1 MSRCLEA
8 PPNSGSINDNFSATI
23 PTTWSSQ
30 STTTNTSNTLLLIA
44 VEYVKDNEYKFH
56 TTDTA
61 FAGHTIDSSPIFE
74 QQVSPLDPNMSSA
87 AQYSPESPS
96 YPDESNSLSNSTVVE
111 QLISRSQ
118 QPVENRCGVNSFVC
132 SDGQNPG
139 SVLADSGHLLKDV
152 TTDQLLLN
160 QNGVAGAIGDDGLA
174 LVSDPEQEVE
184 LLITDQATGISYSVS
199 AQEYLVERSLADD
212 QQLLDVLAPDPL
224 LDTDFLALDESTLKC
239 ELKDIDVS
247 SGNILGT
254 EDGVLDGSDVNLG
267 LGDTDNLEATL
278 VTKLDSTNEK
288 DVLLRRS
295 QRQNE
300 TNSIENE
307 ESLLSRVHTISD
319 KPVPTRARASLP
331 ASYLVINKK
340 ANDEYGVFARK
351 VIPKRTQFGPLEG
364 KLKPTEKVKKEDSLC
379 LLLEMEEGKI
389 MQLDVSDENIAN
401 WMCFVRKANN
411 SNEQNLVVSQQG
423 SSLYYTTTKCIFPK
437 QELLVGYSRSYAT
450 KHGFPTLQS
459 SLEDAKEW
467 PCFECGESFRTWN
480 ELNIHDEVH
489 DINLR
494 QPKKPHKP
502 KVKVKRTQ
510 RPRILECKAC
520 RATFPNFK
528 FNIFL
533 THLRQHGI
541 DEREST
547 EDKKIK
553 VSVCDICELLFPST
567 DVLAIHQLDHKKDF
581 ATELVPLECPY
592 CFENFSQLS
601 QLISHVNTHTV
612 GMIVQQAQM
621 KGYRCPICY
630 KIFASRERIQRHMLV
645 HGSEESKPLKC
656 DTCGKRFLNNS
667 ALACHV
673 KTHGDGRCMFECPIC
688 KEQFRHVLQLK
699 LHVPKHK
706 EDGKYPC
713 PHCDKIF
720 KEYCIIRK
728 HIRAFHCER
737 KHGCP
742 HCSKLFPTL
751 DKLKMHL
758 LRHSDHREF
767 LCADCGKQ
775 FKRKDKLNEHTRRM
789 HTEERENAVPRLPKM
804 VHQSKKF
811 TPKVQPT
818 DYHRFIYKCHSCLVG
833 FKRRG
838 MLVNHLAKR
847 HPDISPDS
855 VPELNLPILRTTRDY
870 YCQYCDKVYK
880 SSSKRK
886 AHILKNHPGQE
897 LPLSNRKV
905 GNFPEIPGLPNPTF
919 SQTVGSVTTRP
930 QACQWCHKQY
940 ASKAKLLQHQRK
952 KHPECVVDGSNNGV
966 ERNGNNG
973 DKLTS
978 THRGTGVVQRDEV
991 LGIVID
997 DRACFKRDLEATN
1010 DDLFTEVVTL
1020 GGDKGDNQFYHVI
1033 TVPNTNTSANM
1044 NNNNNN
1050 NNNDP
1055 NNYYSRIYRSL
1066 ASTESRLVISVK
1078 LFLTKMWGLF
1088 GTLFLLVTGMFSVEG
1103 EILSIRHGIPPARE
1117 PEIRTSPEWGTITQ
1131 RVDHFNPADNRTWEM
1146 RYIQN
1151 NAFFEEGGPIFVF
1164 IGGEWAISTGWVRS
1178 GIFFNLAQLHNAT
1191 LFYTEHRFY
1200 GNSFP
1205 MDDLTTDSLKYLS
1218 ADQAL
1223 ADLMYFIEYQK
1234 QNTPGLQNSTVVVAG
1249 SSYAGTLATWARIK
1263 YPHIV
1268 DIAYSSSG
1276 PLHAKADF
1284 TEYFEVVEETL
1295 RLASPTCPAL
1305 IRRAMSEIVE
1315 LLETPEGSANVS
1327 ELFRTCAFVNG
1338 SVEPDRSYFLSTVA
1352 SPFATAVQYAVPG
1365 DLNAVCAYLEAEE
1378 GSDIEKLAAYVAP
1391 TSGCTAS
1398 YDYFVEYYSATQIGS
1413 GVTRQWL
1420 YQTCTEYGWYQTQ
1433 AFGDTFTV
1441 DLYYQICN
1449 DIYGEVFGSSTLST
1463 GIQRTNLFY
1472 GSIEPEVTR
1481 LITCH
1486 GTGDPWHKM
1495 GLLNDLSEN
1504 VVTIVVNGTSHSADL
1519 YSIRASDSEEMV
1531 QAKNRI
1537 MDTISAWIYEI
1548 EGDGESTTEIPITI
1562 TTIPPTTPITGDDDN
1577 NNDTDNFAIS
1587 NHPTMISFLGVL
1599 FIVLTM

>member
-319 KPVPTRARASLP
+319 KPVPTRARAS
-331 ASYLVINKK
+331 
-340 ANDEYGVFARK
+340 
-351 VIPKRTQFGPLEG
+351 
-364 KLKPTEKVKKEDSLC
+364 
-379 LLLEMEEGKI
+379 
-389 MQLDVSDENIAN
+389 
-401 WMCFVRKANN
+401 
-411 SNEQNLVVSQQG
+411 
-423 SSLYYTTTKCIFPK
+423 
-437 QELLVGYSRSYAT
+437 VGYSRSYAT

-1066 ASTESRLVISVK
+1066 ASTVNFV
-1078 LFLTKMWGLF
+1078 
-1088 GTLFLLVTGMFSVEG
+1088 
-1103 EILSIRHGIPPARE
+1103 PPR
-1117 PEIRTSPEWGTITQ
+1117 
-1131 RVDHFNPADNRTWEM
+1131 
-1146 RYIQN
+1146 
-1151 NAFFEEGGPIFVF
+1151 
-1164 IGGEWAISTGWVRS
+1164 
-1178 GIFFNLAQLHNAT
+1178 
-1191 LFYTEHRFY
+1191 
-1200 GNSFP
+1200 
-1205 MDDLTTDSLKYLS
+1205 
-1218 ADQAL
+1218 
-1223 ADLMYFIEYQK
+1223 
-1234 QNTPGLQNSTVVVAG
+1234 
-1249 SSYAGTLATWARIK
+1249 
-1263 YPHIV
+1263 
-1268 DIAYSSSG
+1268 
-1276 PLHAKADF
+1276 
-1284 TEYFEVVEETL
+1284 
-1295 RLASPTCPAL
+1295 
-1305 IRRAMSEIVE
+1305 
-1315 LLETPEGSANVS
+1315 
-1327 ELFRTCAFVNG
+1327 
-1338 SVEPDRSYFLSTVA
+1338 
-1352 SPFATAVQYAVPG
+1352 
-1365 DLNAVCAYLEAEE
+1365 
-1378 GSDIEKLAAYVAP
+1378 
-1391 TSGCTAS
+1391 
-1398 YDYFVEYYSATQIGS
+1398 
-1413 GVTRQWL
+1413 
-1420 YQTCTEYGWYQTQ
+1420 
-1433 AFGDTFTV
+1433 
-1441 DLYYQICN
+1441 
-1449 DIYGEVFGSSTLST
+1449 
-1463 GIQRTNLFY
+1463 
-1472 GSIEPEVTR
+1472 
-1481 LITCH
+1481 
-1486 GTGDPWHKM
+1486 
-1495 GLLNDLSEN
+1495 
-1504 VVTIVVNGTSHSADL
+1504 
-1519 YSIRASDSEEMV
+1519 
-1531 QAKNRI
+1531 
-1537 MDTISAWIYEI
+1537 
-1548 EGDGESTTEIPITI
+1548 
-1562 TTIPPTTPITGDDDN
+1562 
-1577 NNDTDNFAIS
+1577 
-1587 NHPTMISFLGVL
+1587 
-1599 FIVLTM
+1599 